1 MDLSEQREHPR
12 FWVDLPVLF
21 ATPESQGVGLKPG
34 SMFNLSQGGCA
45 VASLAT
51 VPVGSVL
58 TLFVQSA
65 QGKLLLK
72 VDQANVRWTTVGEF
86 GLQFKQ
92 LRPDDQERL
101 QLFLTNSR

>member
-21 ATPESQGVGLKPG
+21 ATPESWGVGLKPG

-45 VASLAT
+45 VASLAP
-51 VPVGSVL
+51 VPIGSML
-58 TLFVQSA
+58 TLFVQTS

-72 VDQANVRWTTVGEF
+72 VDQAHVRWATVGEF
-86 GLQFKQ
+86 GLQFQQ
-92 LRPDDQERL
+92 LRPDARERL
-101 QLFLTNSR
+101 QLFLAYPR